1 MEWSYGRAGRHA
13 VRWDGAMERAQA
25 PIGPLPNR
33 WPSRPQPL
41 QVLGPDGWHA
51 CGPGLPGHLGRKP
64 CWRTEAS
71 ELQRR
76 CVRACN
82 PVAVDAD
89 VLPPGSLLGRLRR
102 FGLWWQLAPPMGFGS
117 PRWIVAK
124 DAIASF
130 ARALTRSRAPGAR
143 ERAVAEATSGLERA
157 RDRLKGI
164 EDRAATYVQA
174 ATLTSTLVLAN
185 GALINGQDAVN
196 AGVGRWVAAVALVIA
211 SAALIVAGVYGLA
224 AVMFTFD
231 RVGPDNPA
239 RVIARSRLDQAE
251 ASRQFVAAL
260 LAAYRRTQ
268 LVADWK
274 MARLKRATVAF
285 LVSIAGI
292 GVASGTLVVQAL

>member
-1 MEWSYGRAGRHA
+1 
-13 VRWDGAMERAQA
+13 
-25 PIGPLPNR
+25 
-33 WPSRPQPL
+33 
-41 QVLGPDGWHA
+41 
-51 CGPGLPGHLGRKP
+51 
-64 CWRTEAS
+64 
-71 ELQRR
+71 
-76 CVRACN
+76 
-82 PVAVDAD
+82 
-89 VLPPGSLLGRLRR
+89 
-102 FGLWWQLAPPMGFGS
+102 MGFGS

-130 ARALTRSRAPGAR
+130 ARALTRSRAPEAR

-196 AGVGRWVAAVALVIA
+196 TGVGRWVAVVALVIA

-251 ASRQFVAAL
+251 ASRQLVAAL